1 MDSISKRSINEK
13 SKIILTNQTSPTS
26 KKGSIMSKE
35 YSLKQ
40 HFFDPTKS
48 SPPNEFMLKLY
59 MRDQA
64 YNLAHK
70 KDDNREIQ

>member
-13 SKIILTNQTSPTS
+13 SKIILRNQTSPTY
-26 KKGSIMSKE
+26 KKGNIMSTE

-48 SPPNEFMLKLY
+48 SPPNDFMLKLHLRMSVY
-59 MRDQA
+59 DSFNKA
-64 YNLAHK
+64 DNLI
-70 KDDNREIQ
+70 NE

>member
-13 SKIILTNQTSPTS
+13 SKIILRDQPSPTY
-26 KKGSIMSKE
+26 KKGNIMSKE

-48 SPPNEFMLKLY
+48 SPPNDFMLKLHLRMSVY
-59 MRDQA
+59 DSFSKA
-64 YNLAHK
+64 DNLI
-70 KDDNREIQ
+70 NE

>member
-48 SPPNEFMLKLY
+48 SPPNDFMLKLQLRMSVY
-59 MRDQA
+59 DSFNKVD
-64 YNLAHK
+64 NLI
-70 KDDNREIQ
+70 NE